1 MKSFSMGRF
10 LRGFHQRGGEDV
22 RFYSIEEKGENDE
35 DLDSLCGPENLRL
48 NGSETENVN
57 EVSLSNND
65 ERPLGNTLTD
75 IIAMRQKDN

>member
-1 MKSFSMGRF
+1 MKSFSMGLF
-10 LRGFHQRGGEDV
+10 LRGFHQRGGKDV